1 MALSGSFS
9 GGIKGY
15 TVRTDWTAT
24 QNIND
29 NYSDITC
36 ELYLI
41 CGSNYNLSIRSK
53 THSISIDGQSYPIN
67 SSLYTRGGE
76 TLYLGQVTK
85 RVYHYSD
92 GSRSVY
98 LTSSVTFN
106 AHIHGRYIG
115 AVYGGSDT
123 ITLDKIPRMSVIT
136 DVMDGSRELGQQ
148 HTIHINKF
156 LSGNITHTVW
166 YIIYGEDESKTSGW
180 HYIADKTSDLDITFT
195 SVTDHIEL
203 QPNSSIIYMDFG
215 IDTYKDGV
223 KFGETTYSKHWF
235 MEVPKNVKPTITD
248 VEIVETNE
256 KAKALG
262 VYVQNH
268 SKLNV
273 KTSALGI
280 YGSTIKSV
288 KVEVAE
294 QTLWGANATSSE
306 ITASGNVDVTVTV
319 TDSRDRTDSSTKTVK
334 VEPYFLPSIVKFS
347 GHRLEQD
354 EKTVTILR
362 NFKMAS
368 IDDKNSCTWKTEKR
382 LIGSS
387 TWNIIREGTDKTLN
401 SNALVYDIN
410 SSFDYEFRLTISDF
424 YTSSTQSFY
433 INSGFRLINFHPS
446 GTGFGIGQV
455 SKRPNI
461 IDVNIPTVFKKLVYI
476 EKLETNQWQEV
487 KYYNTTRPYD
497 SDSKLMY
504 RKNIDNTVT
513 LKGVVTG
520 AGTTGYVG
528 QIVDRECRPKRDI
541 LKGIICTD
549 YNTASIRIKKGS
561 GDIFIDNRAKIDTT
575 WISFDDFTFPLD

>member
-15 TVRTDWTAT
+15 TVRMDWTAT
-24 QNIND
+24 QNIEE

-53 THSISIDGQSYPIN
+53 THSISIDGQSYPVN
-67 SSLYTRGGE
+67 SSLYTSGGQ

-106 AHIHGRYIG
+106 ANIHGRHVG
-115 AVYGGSDT
+115 TVYGGSDT

-136 DVMDGSRELGQQ
+136 NTMDGSRELGQQ

-166 YIIYGEDESKTSGW
+166 YVLHGDNGSSGW
-180 HYIADKTSDLDITFT
+180 HYIAENTSDLDITFT

-203 QPNSSIIYMDFG
+203 QPNSGTIYMDFG

-223 KFGETTYSKHWF
+223 KFGETTYNTDWH
-235 MEVPKNVKPTITD
+235 MHVPYSIKPIIKDIKITEAD
-248 VEIVETNE
+248 DKT
-256 KAKALG
+256 KGLG
-262 VYVQNH
+262 VFVENH
-268 SKLNV
+268 SKFNII
-273 KTSALGI
+273 TTAEGNR
-280 YGSTIKSV
+280 GSTVKDV
-288 KVEVAE
+288 KVTVAG
-294 QTLWGANATSSE
+294 QTLWGANATSKE
-306 ITASGNVDVTVTV
+306 IAGNGDITVTVVV
-319 TDSRDRTDSSTKTVK
+319 TDSRDRISTDTKTVK

-368 IDDKNSCTWKTEKR
+368 INDKNTCTWKTEKR

-387 TWNIIREGTDKTLN
+387 SWVTIREGTDKTLN

-424 YTSSTQSFY
+424 YTSATQSFY

-455 SKRPNI
+455 AKRPNI
-461 IDVNIPTVFKKLVYI
+461 IDVNIPTVFKKAVYI
-476 EKLETNQWQEV
+476 EKLDNKEWQEV

-513 LKGVVTG
+513 LKGVITG
-520 AGTTGYVG
+520 TGTTGYVG

-541 LKGIICTD
+541 LKGVICTSYD
-549 YNTASIRIKKGS
+549 IASIRIKKGS

-575 WISFDDFTFPLD
+575 WISFDDFTFSLD

>member
-41 CGSNYNLSIRSK
+41 CGNSYNLSIRSK

-106 AHIHGRYIG
+106 ATIHGRHVG
-115 AVYGGSDT
+115 TVYGGSDT

-136 DVMDGSRELGQQ
+136 DVMDGSRELGTE
-148 HTIHINKF
+148 HIIHIQKQ
-156 LSGNITHTVW
+156 LSGNVTHDVW
-166 YIIYGEDESKTSGW
+166 YVVKWEGGESGW
-180 HYIADKTSDLDITFT
+180 HYIARDTKDLDLKFVSTT
-195 SVTDHIEL
+195 EYVKN
-203 QPNSSIIYMDFG
+203 QKNSGTMY
-215 IDTYKDGV
+215 IDIGCNTYKDGV
-223 KFGETTYSKHWF
+223 QVGETTYNPDWH
-235 MEVPKNVKPTITD
+235 MHVPYNLKPIIENVEFID
-248 VEIVETNE
+248 TNE
-256 KAKALG
+256 KTKALG
-262 VYVQNH
+262 VFVQKH

-273 KTSALGI
+273 KTTAKGI
-280 YGSTIKSV
+280 EGSTIKSV
-288 KVEVAE
+288 KVELAG
-294 QTLWGANATSSE
+294 QTLWGSNATSSE
-306 ITASGNVDVTVTV
+306 VMSSGDVDVTVTV
-319 TDSRDRTDSSTKTVK
+319 TDSRDRTNDITKTIK
-334 VEPYFLPSIVKFS
+334 VEPYFLPSIVKFT

-368 IDDKNSCTWKTEKR
+368 INDKNTCTWKTEKR

-461 IDVNIPTVFKKLVYI
+461 IDVNIPTVFKKAVYI
-476 EKLETNQWQEV
+476 EKLVQKDWQEV

-497 SDSKLMY
+497 TNTKLMY
-504 RKNIDNTVT
+504 RINHNNNLE

-520 AGTTGYVG
+520 TGTTGYVG
-528 QIVDRECRPKRDI
+528 QILDKECRPLQDRI
-541 LKGIICTD
+541 KGVICTN
-549 YNTASIRIKKGS
+549 YQTASIRVKKDS
-561 GDIFIDNRAKIDTT
+561 GDIFIDNRNKIDTT
-575 WISFDDFTFPLD
+575 WISFDGFAVPLD